1 MKYTVVK
8 SFVRWYDQFQ
18 CLGITLDSRE
28 LYDIEEKVKEGHEVK
43 EVVKKWLI
51 DNAGD
56 YSGITDFMADLELSS
71 GNVVIDW
78 TDPESENKFCDC
90 YYGDYAS
97 ID

>member
-8 SFVRWYDQFQ
+8 SLIRWYDPLQ
-18 CLGITLDSRE
+18 CLGITLDSYQLME
-28 LYDIEEKVKEGHEVK
+28 IEEKVKAGHEVRG
-43 EVVKKWLI
+43 VVKEWII

-56 YSGITDFMADLELSS
+56 YSGITDFMADLEFSS

-90 YYGDYAS
+90 YYGDY
-97 ID
+97 